1 MAKICG
7 ACGAQMDDGTKF
19 CTNCGAKMDNQASQ
33 ETAPPAASA
42 PPAPPV
48 RQGGIN
54 MGQGHAAQGASHPNP
69 AAQQGSFRPGGAMPM
84 NGGYPVGEYVPDKG
98 IKEMFFRSDG
108 RLNRMRYFLRSMVL
122 GIIMLV
128 IDFVAYLIDPD
139 FGAIVMSFLPLA
151 FMPSSVML
159 NIRRLHDLNYS
170 GWFAIIAFIPIINL
184 AIGLML
190 TFIPGTPGPNKYGAD
205 PLG

>member
-1 MAKICG
+1 
-7 ACGAQMDDGTKF
+7 
-19 CTNCGAKMDNQASQ
+19 
-33 ETAPPAASA
+33 
-42 PPAPPV
+42 
-48 RQGGIN
+48 
-54 MGQGHAAQGASHPNP
+54 
-69 AAQQGSFRPGGAMPM
+69 M

-139 FGAIVMSFLPLA
+139 FGAIVISLLPLA

-205 PLG
+205 PLGEL